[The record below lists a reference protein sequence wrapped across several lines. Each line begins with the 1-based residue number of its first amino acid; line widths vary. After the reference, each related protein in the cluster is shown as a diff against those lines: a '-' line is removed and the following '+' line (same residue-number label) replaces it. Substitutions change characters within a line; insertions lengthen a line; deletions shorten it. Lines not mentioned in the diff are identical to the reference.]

1 MDRWILKS
9 FMKQSRLNREIV
21 GNRNMNSFPGPI
33 LIYFFTWM
41 QTKYQTNLTMRNDK
55 GTIEENEDEVYL
67 FSLTVSKNIALQRM
81 MYIYL
86 RYCWY
91 CCD

>member
-1 MDRWILKS
+1 
-9 FMKQSRLNREIV
+9 V
-21 GNRNMNSFPGPI
+21 
-33 LIYFFTWM
+33 
-41 QTKYQTNLTMRNDK
+41 RNDK
-55 GTIEENEDEVYL
+55 GTIDENEDEVYL